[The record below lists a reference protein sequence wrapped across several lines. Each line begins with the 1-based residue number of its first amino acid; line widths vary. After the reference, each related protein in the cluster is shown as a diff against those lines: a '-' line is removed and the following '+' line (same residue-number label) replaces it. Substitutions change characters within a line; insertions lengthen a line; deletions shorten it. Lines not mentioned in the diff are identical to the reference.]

1 METTSTRRTA
11 QSVYDNVIN
20 SVLGAFKDFTHIPWA
35 TFKVEHRE
43 HALLMHSS
51 LSENDDVHDIM
62 ERDALYDDEMFVAG
76 DGSIYWLANIT
87 GAGGSLWLT
96 YKDGVFDEALLVRVT
111 RRLGYEYI
119 HSRAIYPIKGR

>member
-1 METTSTRRTA
+1 METTSTRRMD
-11 QSVYDNVIN
+11 QSTYDNVIR
-20 SVLGAFKDFTHIPWA
+20 SVQNNLKFTHIPWA

-62 ERDALYDDEMFVAG
+62 ERDTLYDDEMFVAG

-96 YKDGVFDEALLVRVT
+96 YKDGVFDEVLLD
-111 RRLGYEYI
+111 E
-119 HSRAIYPIKGR
+119 